1 MFALVQLQGS
11 RRQGG
16 KTAVVVPEDLGYGM
30 ARMWQKMSDVDDLSL
45 RSKYLDTLVKLVS
58 GFLKKND

>member
-1 MFALVQLQGS
+1 
-11 RRQGG
+11 
-16 KTAVVVPEDLGYGM
+16 
-30 ARMWQKMSDVDDLSL
+30 MWQKMSDVDDLSL

>member
-1 MFALVQLQGS
+1 VICEKWGL
-11 RRQGG
+11 
-16 KTAVVVPEDLGYGM
+16 VVPEDLGYGM